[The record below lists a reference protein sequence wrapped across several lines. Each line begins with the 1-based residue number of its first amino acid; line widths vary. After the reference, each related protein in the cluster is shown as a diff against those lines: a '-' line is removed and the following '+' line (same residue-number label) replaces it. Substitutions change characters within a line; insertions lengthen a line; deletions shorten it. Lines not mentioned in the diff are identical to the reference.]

1 MFAVIHIPDFEL
13 QAALRLEPELRSRPV
28 ALMDDAPV
36 KAAVLQLTEAARQE
50 GVCRGQTSPQ
60 AMARCG
66 ELVIKT
72 RSRAREE
79 TVTAMLLQCAYGF
92 SPAIEATAPGVCT
105 LDLKGIP
112 AAGDSE
118 KEHLDTVTK
127 RRTPLPSPLPTSWGE
142 GIECRNAVA
151 ASRCDHLEN
160 WGKNILDA
168 LEQLQLYGQ
177 IGIAETPH
185 LAWLAAK
192 QARPFLIAWEPGPF
206 VASLPIEALEPP
218 ENILEILEMWGVRT
232 VGAFLALGK
241 ENLAERL
248 GPEAVELFDLA
259 SSPRIRPLNRVV
271 PAETFEE
278 TMDFEQPVE
287 SLEPLLFILRRFV
300 EQLARRLE
308 MLYLVAADLNLR
320 LGLAS
325 GETYERLFVIPAP
338 TRDGETLFRAL
349 QTHLENVRT
358 ESPISSLRLGAK
370 PGRPANYQFGLF
382 NAALRDPTQFH
393 QTLARLTALLG
404 TERVGTPRLKETH
417 KPDDFRMDLEG
428 ITTPRDQEPGAAQ
441 NPAPSMGLALRRFRP
456 PLPATVE
463 MRAAQPAAL
472 RSAAFTGPIAAVRGP
487 WRLSGHWWENATW
500 ARDEWDVQTRHG
512 ELLRLARLEDQWLV
526 DGIFD

>member
-1 MFAVIHIPDFEL
+1 MFAAVYIPDFEL
-13 QAALRLEPELRSRPV
+13 QSALRLEPELRSRPV
-28 ALMDDAPV
+28 ALMDDAPA
-36 KAAVLQLTEAARQE
+36 KAAVSQLTTAARQA

-66 ELVIKT
+66 DLVIKT

-105 LDLKGIP
+105 LDLKGLT
-112 AAGDSE
+112 AAAD
-118 KEHLDTVTK
+118 
-127 RRTPLPSPLPTSWGE
+127 P
-142 GIECRNAVA
+142 
-151 ASRCDHLEN
+151 EN
-160 WGKNILDA
+160 WAILILDS
-168 LEQLQLYGQ
+168 LEQLRLRAQ
-177 IGIAETPH
+177 IGVAETPH

-192 QARPFLIAWEPGPF
+192 QAQPFLFAQDPEPF
-206 VASLPIEALEPP
+206 VAALPLEALEPP
-218 ENILEILEMWGVRT
+218 ANILEILEMWGIRS

-241 ENLAERL
+241 ENLAQRL

-259 SSPRIRPLNRVV
+259 SSRRIRPLNRVV

-278 TMDFEQPVE
+278 AMDFEQPVE
-287 SLEPLLFILRRFV
+287 SLEPLLFVLRRFV

-308 MLYLVAADLNLR
+308 MLYLVAADLHLR
-320 LGLAS
+320 LGLSS
-325 GETYERLFVIPAP
+325 GQTYERLFVIPAP
-338 TRDGETLFRAL
+338 TRDVETLFRAL
-349 QTHLENVRT
+349 QTHLENVRAD
-358 ESPISSLRLGAK
+358 SPICSLRLGAK
-370 PGRPANYQFGLF
+370 PGRTANYQFGLF

-393 QTLARLTALLG
+393 QTLARLTALVG
-404 TERVGTPRLKETH
+404 TDRVGTPHLKETH
-417 KPDDFRMDLEG
+417 RPDDFRMDLEG

-441 NPAPSMGLALRRFRP
+441 NQEPSIGLALRRFRP

-463 MRAAQPAAL
+463 MRAEKPALL

-487 WRLSGHWWENATW
+487 RRLSGHWWDRETW

-512 ELLRLARLEDQWLV
+512 ELLRLARHEEQWLI